1 MPLIREMN
9 LKTALEDNKQQAMK
23 YTKKLTMM
31 LYRASDFFT
40 AALAWTLF
48 FVYKE
53 LGLQPGLNL
62 KDVGFDSDFL
72 LGLILVPTFWLLV
85 YFSLDKY
92 KDLYRF
98 SRYATL
104 KRTLTLTLTG
114 SLGIFLFLVNREPEL
129 NYLNHVQLYFTY
141 VGFHFPITFILRFVI
156 LTYAKE
162 QIKKG
167 RVGFNTIIIGGDRN
181 GTDLYQEITGLSYNL
196 GYNFIGF
203 VDTNGKS
210 KNELSKYLHC
220 LGKLDQLKDIIQE
233 HHVEEVIIAVE
244 TSEHSKLKNILN
256 ILFDFK
262 DQILVKII
270 PDMYDILLGV
280 VKMTHVYG
288 AVLIEIEQEL
298 MSKWEQT
305 IKRMIDIL
313 ASLFAMIL
321 LFPVFIYLALRVK
334 LSSPGPVI
342 YRQERIGYLGKP
354 FMINKFRTMYLD
366 AESDGPQLSHDADDR
381 VTPFGSFMRKYRLD
395 ELPQFWNV
403 LIGEMSL
410 VGPRPERQ
418 YYINLLIEKAPHFKH
433 LLKVRPGIT
442 SWGQV
447 KYGYAST
454 IDQMLQRLKFDIL
467 YIENMSLG
475 LDFKIIFFTL
485 LVLFKGKGK

>member
-1 MPLIREMN
+1 MN
-9 LKTALEDNKQQAMK
+9 
-23 YTKKLTMM
+23 YTKKITM
-31 LYRASDFFT
+31 LSYRVSDFMV

-48 FVYKE
+48 FMYKTGHENTGYPVTE
-53 LGLQPGLNL
+53 LTAN
-62 KDVGFDSDFL
+62 DDFL
-72 LGLILVPTFWLLV
+72 IGLIFVPVFWLLV
-85 YFSLDKY
+85 YFSLDNY

-104 KRTLTLTLTG
+104 KRTLTLTLIG
-114 SLGIFLFLVNREPEL
+114 CLIIFIVLVNKGAGV
-129 NYLNHVQLYFTY
+129 NYISHAQLYFTY
-141 VGFHFPITFILRFVI
+141 AGIHFILTYIFRFII

-162 QIKKG
+162 QIKQGK
-167 RVGFNTIIIGGDRN
+167 VGFNTIIIGGDRN

-196 GYNFIGF
+196 GYKFIGF

-210 KNELSKYLHC
+210 KNELAHFLPC
-220 LGKLDQLKDIIQE
+220 LGKLDQLKDIIQSE
-233 HHVEEVIIAVE
+233 HVEEVIIAVE

-305 IKRMIDIL
+305 IKRIIDIS
-313 ASLFAMIL
+313 ASVIAMIL
-321 LFPVFIYLALRVK
+321 LIPVYFYLALRVK
-334 LSSPGPVI
+334 ISSPGPII

-354 FMINKFRTMYLD
+354 FMINKFRTMFMN
-366 AESDGPQLSHDADDR
+366 AELDGPQLSHDADDR
-381 VTPFGSFMRKYRLD
+381 VTDFGSFMRKYRLD

-418 YYINLLIEKAPHFKH
+418 YYINLLLEKAPHYKH

-475 LDFKIIFFTL
+475 LDIKIIFFTL

>member
-1 MPLIREMN
+1 MLI
-9 LKTALEDNKQQAMK
+9 
-23 YTKKLTMM
+23 
-31 LYRASDFFT
+31 YRVSDFVV

-48 FVYKE
+48 FMYKE
-53 LGLQPGLNL
+53 NVRTTALTP
-62 KDVGFDSDFL
+62 SDFIIDQEYL
-72 LGLILVPTFWLLV
+72 LGLVIIPVFWMLIYL
-85 YFSLDKY
+85 SLDNY

-104 KRTLTLTLTG
+104 KRTLTLSIIG
-114 SLGIFLFLVNREPEL
+114 CLVIVLVMVKRSDEV
-129 NYLNHVQLYFTY
+129 NYISFAPLYFYY
-141 VGFHFPITFILRFVI
+141 VGLHFLLTFILRFVI
-156 LTYAKE
+156 LTFAKE

-167 RVGFNTIIIGGDRN
+167 KVGFNTIIIGGDRN
-181 GTDLYQEITGLSYNL
+181 GTDLYKEITGLSYKL
-196 GYNFIGF
+196 GYQFVGF

-210 KNELSKYLHC
+210 KNELAKYLPC
-220 LGKLDQLKDIIQE
+220 LGKLDQLKEIIRTAN
-233 HHVEEVIIAVE
+233 VEEVIIAVE

-298 MSKWEQT
+298 MSKWELT
-305 IKRMIDIL
+305 IKRSIDII
-313 ASLFAMIL
+313 ASVLAMIIL
-321 LFPVFIYLALRVK
+321 LPIYTYLAVRVK
-334 LSSPGPVI
+334 LSSPGPII

-354 FMINKFRTMYLD
+354 FMINKFRTMYLG
-366 AESDGPQLSHDADDR
+366 AEDNGPQLSHDEDDR
-381 VTPFGSFMRKYRLD
+381 VTPLGSFMRKYRLD

-418 YYINLLIEKAPHFKH
+418 YYINLLLEKAPHYKH

-475 LDFKIIFFTL
+475 LDIKIIFFTL